1 MKKVHIIILMVIAIS
16 IAAIMGTVADS
27 STYATFNVAI
37 ANEGDEYHVVGKY
50 VKDKGIEYNPQQNAN
65 RCVFYLK
72 DNENKELKVIYN
84 GAKPQDFEMS
94 EQIVVTGK
102 AENGVFIADKILMKC
117 PSKYNNTSDP
127 SKTTNTSDNNN
138 I

>member
-1 MKKVHIIILMVIAIS
+1 MIALS

-27 STYATFNVAI
+27 STYASFKVAA

-72 DNENKELKVIYN
+72 DNENKEFKVIYN

-102 AENGVFIADKILMKC
+102 ATAGVFIADKILMKC

-127 SKTTNTSDNNN
+127 SKTTNTSAS
-138 I
+138 

>member
-1 MKKVHIIILMVIAIS
+1 MKKVHIIILLVIAIS
-16 IAAIMGTVADS
+16 IAAIMSTVADS
-27 STYATFNVAI
+27 STYATFKVAV
-37 ANEGDEYHVVGKY
+37 ANEGEEYHVVGKY
-50 VKDKGIEYNPQQNAN
+50 VKDKGIEYNPKQNAN

-102 AENGVFIADKILMKC
+102 AEQGVFIADKILMKC
-117 PSKYNNTSDP
+117 PSKYNNSSDP
-127 SKTTNTSDNNN
+127 SKTTTSSDT
-138 I
+138 